1 MYNSHL
7 QFALISIR
15 ARQSNTSP
23 WSINLCRRLLCFVGA
38 TLRLRL
44 RSWLWCFCCCQVFT
58 EDWYCAL
65 WADSLSWLGISYQLS
80 RSVWTKTPAT
90 WSEHLCAQGGADG
103 PECQLWRQRRLLELE
118 LGCCVKVVWPGCCC
132 LCPLAATALLY
143 CTVTLHRDI
152 SLPLAI
158 CNLVNNC
165 LRLCYLLFWWVN
177 SLLPFFVVLV
187 SKYLLDFSSYFIGPY
202 LCTVQ
207 RLYSYCTQ
215 VHRQLWPS
223 LPIN

>member
-44 RSWLWCFCCCQVFT
+44 RSWLWCFLLLSSVHWRLVF
-58 EDWYCAL
+58 YCAL
-65 WADSLSWLGISYQLS
+65 GADSPLSLGISYQLS

-152 SLPLAI
+152 SVPLAI
-158 CNLVNNC
+158 CNLLYNC
-165 LRLCYLLFWWVN
+165 LRLFLFWWCSWVN
-177 SLLPFFVVLV
+177 SLFFL
-187 SKYLLDFSSYFIGPY
+187 SSLFLYLNIY
-202 LCTVQ
+202 
-207 RLYSYCTQ
+207 
-215 VHRQLWPS
+215 
-223 LPIN
+223 